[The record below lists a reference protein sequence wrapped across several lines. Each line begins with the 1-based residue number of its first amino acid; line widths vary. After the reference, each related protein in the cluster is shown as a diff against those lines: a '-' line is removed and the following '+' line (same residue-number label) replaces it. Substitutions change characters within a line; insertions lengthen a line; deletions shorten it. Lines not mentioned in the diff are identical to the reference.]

1 MQSAAMIE
9 RTILPK
15 VERDVAEV
23 VACADCSRVA
33 ALRQVAKLIE
43 ADSQVTVLTT
53 KRERSVCHRV
63 RNDLVGQKCE
73 IIKSKREGL
82 TGVASA
88 PSINLDMVVSCAF
101 DSSGYL
107 SRIFRI
113 NKCDGLPAEAE
124 RGGSSV
130 NEFARS
136 YRSFEHT
143 GD

>member
-1 MQSAAMIE
+1 M
-9 RTILPK
+9 
-15 VERDVAEV
+15 
-23 VACADCSRVA
+23 VA
-33 ALRQVAKLIE
+33 APKGSGITVLGVVPEFVEADRQVA
-43 ADSQVTVLTT
+43 VLTT

-88 PSINLDMVVSCAF
+88 PSIDLDMVVSCAF

-124 RGGSSV
+124 RRGSSV
-130 NEFARS
+130 NESARS
-136 YRSFEHT
+136 YSSSEHT

>member
-1 MQSAAMIE
+1 M
-9 RTILPK
+9 
-15 VERDVAEV
+15 
-23 VACADCSRVA
+23 VA
-33 ALRQVAKLIE
+33 APKGSSITVLGVVPEFVEADRQVA
-43 ADSQVTVLTT
+43 VLTT

-63 RNDLVGQKCE
+63 SNDLVGQKCE

-88 PSINLDMVVSCAF
+88 PSIDLDMVVSCAF
-101 DSSGYL
+101 DSSRYL

-124 RGGSSV
+124 RGGSLVNDSV
-130 NEFARS
+130 RS
-136 YRSFEHT
+136 YSSSEHT

>member
-1 MQSAAMIE
+1 MA
-9 RTILPK
+9 
-15 VERDVAEV
+15 
-23 VACADCSRVA
+23 
-33 ALRQVAKLIE
+33 
-43 ADSQVTVLTT
+43 VLTT

-88 PSINLDMVVSCAF
+88 PSIDLDMVVSCAF

-113 NKCDGLPAEAE
+113 NKCDGLPVEAE
-124 RGGSSV
+124 RGVLSV
-130 NEFARS
+130 NDSARS
-136 YRSFEHT
+136 YSSSEHT